1 MLVVAVGG
9 HTMDLYN
16 LGGCCVDHGHHAS
29 GHGGDHNGGCF
40 GHGCQNGHVMGAAMR
55 IRAVTKWCWCK
66 WFCWLFF
73 KIFSAY
79 FLLTFWYFGTPT
91 PLMK

>member
-29 GHGGDHNGGCF
+29 GHGGHHNAMVV
-40 GHGCQNGHVMGAAMR
+40 VMVM
-55 IRAVTKWCWCK
+55 VPK
-66 WFCWLFF
+66 
-73 KIFSAY
+73 
-79 FLLTFWYFGTPT
+79 
-91 PLMK
+91 MVM